1 MSGGMMQGLNRQKEH
16 SPIIVSAC
24 SLLIIIIE
32 NLNKERMKRRERK
45 RIQEFRSGRLLSFT
59 ASK

>member
-1 MSGGMMQGLNRQKEH
+1 MQGLNRQKEH

-24 SLLIIIIE
+24 SPLIIIIE